1 MFFTK
6 KKCNVTP
13 KVVGNKYNIL
23 NVISILILS
32 IFVLVIIS
40 LIFSDFFYLFSKKI
54 SFSKFID
61 ILLSLDIKGA
71 IKLSVI
77 TSLISLFLVVI
88 FSIPIGYVLSRFRF
102 FGHNLINTIV
112 DVPLILPPVVIGISL
127 LAFFGSPLGQD
138 VKKTLVNCNIQLV
151 SGFGIV
157 LCQFLVSV
165 PYCIRS
171 TKSSFDAVDRKLEH
185 VALSLGCSQF
195 QAFWKISLPLARNGL
210 VAGSVMAWA
219 RAIGVFGPLMV
230 FVGTSPRVQVMPTT
244 MWLELSIG
252 NIEASLSV
260 ALLMVFISGIT
271 LSIVHYLA
279 PGRNWS

>member
-1 MFFTK
+1 MSNN
-6 KKCNVTP
+6 NVKP

-23 NVISILILS
+23 NIISISTLS
-32 IFVLVIIS
+32 LFVIIIIS
-40 LIFSDFFYLFSKKI
+40 LILSDFFYLFSKNI
-54 SFSKFID
+54 YLSKFIE
-61 ILLSLDIKGA
+61 ILNSVDIKET

-77 TSLISLFLVVI
+77 TSFTSLILVILFSV
-88 FSIPIGYVLSRFRF
+88 PIGYALSRFRF
-102 FGHNLINTIV
+102 IGHNLINTIV
-112 DVPLILPPVVIGISL
+112 DIPLILPPVVIGVSL
-127 LAFFGSPLGQD
+127 LAFFGSPIGQY
-138 VKKTLVNCNIQLV
+138 VKKVLEDDCNISLI
-151 SGFGIV
+151 SGVGIV

-171 TKSSFDAVDRKLEH
+171 TKSSFDAVDKNLEH
-185 VALSLGCSQF
+185 IALSLGCSQF
-195 QAFWKISLPLARNGL
+195 QAFWKISLPLAGHGL
-210 VAGSVMAWA
+210 IAGSIMAWA

-230 FVGTSPRVQVMPTT
+230 FVGTSPRVQVMPTA

-252 NIEASLSV
+252 NIEASLSI